1 MHRITIAA
9 MSFSLVAG
17 SVRVWNLDFA
27 KIFQDIKKPPIG
39 RLFLFQL
46 FVVLMSVVV
55 AFPLDIH
62 FFIKSGLKICS
73 GLVGQ
78 T

>member
-27 KIFQDIKKPPIG
+27 KIFQDTKKPPIG
-39 RLFLFQL
+39 GLFLFQL
-46 FVVLMSVVV
+46 FIVVMPIMITF
-55 AFPLDIH
+55 ALDIH
-62 FFIKSGLKICS
+62 FFIEGRLQVRSGLI
-73 GLVGQ
+73 G
-78 T
+78 